1 MKIAF
6 VVTHFPALSET
17 FVLNQI
23 TGILALGHAV
33 DIYADRPGGGERVHA
48 DVARFDLLKRTRYAP
63 HRPGNVLARAGKAI
77 WLAARHFWSAPR
89 QIAGALN
96 VFRHG
101 RQAASFKLLHHA
113 VPFLPRRPAYDII
126 HAHFGPNGIKALA
139 LRDLGAVSGKL
150 ITTFHGYDVNVRTRR
165 AGRNIYADLFE
176 RGDLFT
182 ANSRFTAGRLRELGC
197 PENKIAHLPMGV
209 DTRAFV
215 PPDRREPRTDSVR
228 LLTVARLVEPKGIE
242 YALRAVALLA
252 AQFPKLSYRVI
263 GDGPLRTELESL
275 CRELGIAG
283 RVEFV
288 GGCPQEQVIAAF
300 AEADLFVLPS
310 VVGRDGTEETQ
321 GIVLLE
327 AQAMGL
333 PVLASRIGGIPESM
347 ADGVTGFLVPE
358 RDAVALAGRLTELI
372 ERRALWP
379 ETGRAGRAFV
389 EGNFDLRGLND
400 RLVALYEGVQRQQ
413 PA

>member
-6 VVTHFPALSET
+6 VLGRFPALSET

-23 TGILALGHAV
+23 TGLVQRGHEV
-33 DIYADRPGGGERVHA
+33 EIFADRPGDGSRVHA
-48 DVARFDLLKRTRYAP
+48 DVERFDLFNRTHYAP
-63 HRPGNVLARAGKAI
+63 RLPGNALARLASAGA
-77 WLAARHFWSAPR
+77 LTARHFWSAPR
-89 QIAGALN
+89 QVSGALN

-101 RQAASFKLLHHA
+101 RQAASLKLLHYA
-113 VPFLPRRPAYDII
+113 VPFLPRRTGYDIV

-150 ITTFHGYDVNVRTRR
+150 VTTFHGYDVNVRTRR
-165 AGRNIYADLFE
+165 AGRNLYADLFE

-182 ANSRFTAGRLRELGC
+182 ANSRFTTGRLRELGC

-209 DTRAFV
+209 DTSVFV
-215 PPDRREPRTDSVR
+215 PPDRRATRSDEVR

-252 AQFPKLSYRVI
+252 ARFPTLSYRVI
-263 GDGPLRTELESL
+263 GDGPLRSELEGL
-275 CRELGIAG
+275 CSELGIAG
-283 RVEFV
+283 RVEFM
-288 GGCPQEQVIAAF
+288 GGRPQEQVIAAF
-300 AEADLFVLPS
+300 AAADLFVLPS

-333 PVLASRIGGIPESM
+333 PVVASRIGGIPESM
-347 ADGVTGFLVPE
+347 ADGVTGFLVSE
-358 RDAVALAGRLTELI
+358 RDAETLAQRLAELI
-372 ERRALWP
+372 EYRASWP
-379 ETGRAGRAFV
+379 EMGRAGRAFV
-389 EGNFDLRGLND
+389 EGNFDLCGLND
-400 RLVALYEGVQRQQ
+400 RLVVLYEGVQRQ
-413 PA
+413 PSG